1 MQVMVDVETLGGG
14 QNARVIQIGAVG
26 FDFNERVLEAHELL
40 QMEDRCFNMRIA
52 NYPGS
57 REEASN
63 CAFWANPAQAEAL
76 AAIQRMEEIPLPV
89 VLTKLSKFLIEWL
102 GTRGKLWAKPPQ
114 FDLRVIADAYGL
126 AGMELPWR
134 HRHEHDLRTM
144 LYLAKQVPLT
154 GFKAP
159 AISGAKLVHHYA
171 LHDAVEQAVIAQAA
185 FRSLSHFSAKR
196 FPDGRGKLIP

>member
-1 MQVMVDVETLGGG
+1 MLAADRKE
-14 QNARVIQIGAVG
+14 IPIG
-26 FDFNERVLEAHELL
+26 FDFNERVLEVHELL

-52 NYPGS
+52 NYPGA

-63 CAFWANPAQAEAL
+63 AAFWADPAQAEAL
-76 AAIQRMEEIPLPV
+76 AAIQRMEETPLPV
-89 VLTKLSKFLIEWL
+89 VLAKLSKFLTEWL

-126 AGMELPWR
+126 AGMERPWH

-171 LHDAVEQAVIAQAA
+171 LHDAVEQAVISQAA
-185 FRSLSHFSAKR
+185 FRSLSHFAAKR
-196 FPDGRGKLIP
+196 FPDGRGKLVS